1 MKTILIIEDNADIL
15 SNIAEILELA
25 GYKVLTALNGK
36 LGVEAAL
43 EDNPDLVICD
53 IMMPI
58 LDGYGVLHMLQNN
71 KQLQHA
77 PFIFLSA
84 KNEMT
89 DLRKGMDLGADDY
102 VTKPFDA
109 TELLNVV
116 ETRLKKAD
124 LLKRELP
131 DNGLQGLNQL
141 VEIYAGTEAF
151 KKLCASRKIIGYK
164 KKQIIYSEGNN
175 PNRLFYIFKGK
186 VKTFKTHSDGKD
198 FTLELYGEKDY
209 FGYIAMLEGTVYKES
224 AEAMEDCEIA
234 VIPGEEFELL
244 VYKDRQVAKKF
255 LMMLAN
261 NITAKENQLISQ
273 AYNSLRQKVTYA
285 LLTLMYKYRINK
297 DEQFLINITR
307 ENLATIAGT
316 ATESLIRTLTDFRNE
331 KLIDIK
337 DGNIVILNEAKLQDL
352 LS

>member
-25 GYKVLTALNGK
+25 GYKVVTALNGK
-36 LGVEAAL
+36 LGVEAAI
-43 EDNPDLVICD
+43 ENNPDLVICD
-53 IMMPI
+53 VMMPL
-58 LDGYGVLHMLQNN
+58 LDGYGVLHILQNN
-71 KQLQHA
+71 NQLQHA

-89 DLRKGMDLGADDY
+89 ELRKGMDLGADDY

-124 LLKRELP
+124 LLKSDLP

-141 VEIYAGTEAF
+141 VELYAGTETF
-151 KKLCASRKIIGYK
+151 KKLSENRKIIIYK

-175 PNRLFYIFKGK
+175 PNRLFYILKGK
-186 VKTFKTHSDGKD
+186 VKTFKTHADGKD

-209 FGYIAMLEGTVYKES
+209 FGYVAMLEETVYKES
-224 AEAMEDCEIA
+224 AEAMVDCEIA
-234 VIPGEEFELL
+234 VIPREEFELL
-244 VYKDRQVAKKF
+244 VYKDKQVAKKF

-261 NITAKENQLISQ
+261 NITEKENKLISQ
-273 AYNSLRQKVTYA
+273 AYNSLRQKVAGA
-285 LLTLMYKYRINK
+285 LLTLMYKYRKNN
-297 DEQFLINITR
+297 DQQFLINITR

-337 DGNIVILNEAKLQDL
+337 DGNIVILNEAKLQGL
-352 LS
+352 I